1 VEVKPGETA
10 AVNFAPSGR
19 TVIGK
24 IKFPDG
30 EATDF
35 RSARGFIR
43 SPMQNI
49 LDRMFNLKSDEERKA
64 FAASEEYK
72 AAQKDVRM
80 FPLSVA
86 PDGSFSAEL
95 VPPGKYEIGIQSNDP
110 PRSQSSWGI
119 TSLVWT
125 FLVSRPEIIVPEVGG
140 GNEDTT
146 VDLGTVQLLKFTR
159 ETAKTESG
167 AK

>member
-1 VEVKPGETA
+1 
-10 AVNFAPSGR
+10 
-19 TVIGK
+19 
-24 IKFPDG
+24 
-30 EATDF
+30 
-35 RSARGFIR
+35 
-43 SPMQNI
+43 
-49 LDRMFNLKSDEERKA
+49 
-64 FAASEEYK
+64 
-72 AAQKDVRM
+72 M